1 MQLAAT
7 IENETL
13 DDLVTRVYA
22 FDAGAPAKTIRA
34 ARQALVDANPYLAN
48 LAQVPPG
55 TVFTVPDVPGAQP
68 SAATEDAGPMIGTI
82 GVQQLRGAVALSA
95 QQLQT
100 DLDAEIADARNA
112 TALTKA
118 TALKGAGVAAGAD
131 QKPLLAEVAQAAAG
145 RVERAQALQ
154 KYQKQAFAQIEKD
167 LVALVSAFG
176 GGQGPAPD

>member
-7 IENETL
+7 IQNETL
-13 DDLVTRVYA
+13 NDLVTRVYA
-22 FDAGAPAKTIRA
+22 FDSGPSAKVTRA
-34 ARQALVDANPYLAN
+34 ARQALLDANPYLAD
-48 LAQVPPG
+48 LKQVPPG
-55 TVFTVPDVPGAQP
+55 TVFTVPDVQGAQP

-82 GVQQLRGAVALSA
+82 AVQQLRGAVALTA

-112 TALTKA
+112 AALTKPA
-118 TALKGAGVAAGAD
+118 ALKGAGVAAGAD
-131 QKPLLAEVAQAAAG
+131 QKQLLAQVAQAAGA

-154 KYQKQAFAQIEKD
+154 KYQKLAFGQIEKD

-176 GGQGPAPD
+176 GGSPG